1 MNMNNMISY
10 LLIIILLSI
19 LCPRFTKNSLFF
31 LISLIIIGYN
41 ITKNISMSVG
51 VALFITYILVLLNN
65 KTNSITE
72 NFKSKHSKK
81 RKKNKKNKKAQIK
94 ETYDNEGSDKGEGD
108 NEGDNEEDNE
118 EDFNTFDSKESF
130 LNNYK
135 SMTPTQIKGL
145 NKDTKQLIQ
154 TQKSLISTLNNM
166 GPTLKEGKNILDTF
180 KNYFGKDMDLK
191 V

>member
-1 MNMNNMISY
+1 MNNMISY

-41 ITKNISMSVG
+41 ITKNIPISVG

-72 NFKSKHSKK
+72 NFKSK
-81 RKKNKKNKKAQIK
+81 NKKNKKKVQIK
-94 ETYDNEGSDKGEGD
+94 EPYMDNGEDNDNDKED
-108 NEGDNEEDNE
+108 NEDNE
-118 EDFNTFDSKESF
+118 EDFDTFDSKESF

-135 SMTPTQIKGL
+135 SMTPSQIKGL

>member
-19 LCPRFTKNSLFF
+19 LCPRFTQNSLFF

-41 ITKNISMSVG
+41 ITKNISMSIG
-51 VALFITYILVLLNN
+51 VALFITYVLVLLNN
-65 KTNSITE
+65 KTGSITE
-72 NFKSKHSKK
+72 NFKSKSKK
-81 RKKNKKNKKAQIK
+81 RKKAQIK
-94 ETYDNEGSDKGEGD
+94 KPLHNEEEEGI
-108 NEGDNEEDNE
+108 NEEDSDEDDN

-135 SMTPTQIKGL
+135 SMTPSQIKGL

-166 GPTLKEGKNILDTF
+166 GPTLKEGKNVLDTF

-191 V
+191 I

>member
-1 MNMNNMISY
+1 MNNMISY

-72 NFKSKHSKK
+72 NFKSKNKK
-81 RKKNKKNKKAQIK
+81 RKKNKKAQIK
-94 ETYDNEGSDKGEGD
+94 KTHHNEEDEGEENEEDDK
-108 NEGDNEEDNE
+108 EDNE
-118 EDFNTFDSKESF
+118 EDFDTFDSKESF

-135 SMTPTQIKGL
+135 SMTPSQIKGL

>member
-41 ITKNISMSVG
+41 ITKNIPMSVG

-72 NFKSKHSKK
+72 NFKFKNK
-81 RKKNKKNKKAQIK
+81 KKNKKNKKNKKVQIK
-94 ETYDNEGSDKGEGD
+94 EPYMDNGEDNDNDKED
-108 NEGDNEEDNE
+108 NEDNE
-118 EDFNTFDSKESF
+118 EDFDTFDSKESF

-135 SMTPTQIKGL
+135 SMTPSQIKGL

-191 V
+191 I